1 MSSLFNQNPVSHGPF
16 QAPCHLAPNSFA
28 TTKVQPQI
36 HTSFYPI
43 TNKISNP
50 QTQPSS
56 HQNMVPQWTNCSLYV
71 HYLIQPPDPP
81 PAQPLAHSTTTPSPT
96 HQPALL
102 STLPLVYVQLSPTV
116 YQANQP
122 KGPQWSHLQLYNP
135 AQGTIPGLTTG
146 PILNQHLAFPGPKV
160 QDPSGLTP
168 TTWST
173 ILSMPPLVPG
183 PTPTTHP
190 V

>member
-1 MSSLFNQNPVSHGPF
+1 MPPGSQLLCHHKGPTTDPHQFLSHHQHNLQPTNP
-16 QAPCHLAPNSFA
+16 AKL
-28 TTKVQPQI
+28 
-36 HTSFYPI
+36 TS
-43 TNKISNP
+43 
-50 QTQPSS
+50 
-56 HQNMVPQWTNCSLYV
+56 NMVPQWTNCSLYV

-96 HQPALL
+96 HQSALL
-102 STLPLVYVQLSPTV
+102 GTLPLVYVQLSPTV